1 MIFLGTSIILQVAI
15 YQIVRVWSP
24 KHSTCLIFRV
34 NTERGEIVKHTQ
46 ITCCYRCED
55 RHPNCHSECET
66 YKKQKKDHEEYLM
79 YVRDEKDVAAFIA
92 ECKSK
97 GSKRK
102 RKHRGDYA

>member
-1 MIFLGTSIILQVAI
+1 M
-15 YQIVRVWSP
+15 
-24 KHSTCLIFRV
+24 
-34 NTERGEIVKHTQ
+34 KHTQ
-46 ITCCYRCED
+46 ITCCYRCEEC
-55 RHPNCHSECET
+55 HPNCHSECET

-79 YVRDEKDVAAFIA
+79 YVRDEKDVAAFIT

>member
-1 MIFLGTSIILQVAI
+1 MMSLRILIILQVVI
-15 YQIVRVWSP
+15 YQTVHVWSL
-24 KHSTCLIFRV
+24 KHNTCLIFQT

-79 YVRDEKDVAAFIA
+79 YVRDERDVEAFIA

-102 RKHRGDYA
+102 RKYRGE